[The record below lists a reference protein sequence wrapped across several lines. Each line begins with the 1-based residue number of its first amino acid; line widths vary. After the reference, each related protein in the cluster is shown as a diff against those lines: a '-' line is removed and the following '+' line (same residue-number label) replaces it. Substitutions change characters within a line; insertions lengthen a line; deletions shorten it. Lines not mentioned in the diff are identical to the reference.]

1 VRVITTRDRI
11 KGVAESWKAQY
22 YSKGGWVA
30 PIYGRGREYVFL
42 NLQKLNLNTCKKE
55 DVDNIIG
62 NTSWTDLT
70 CNECNRHRNSLVIL
84 EKSESYFEICP
95 SCLTKAKEKITC
107 TD

>member
-1 VRVITTRDRI
+1 MIVITTRDRI
-11 KGVAESWKAQY
+11 KDVAKRWKAQY
-22 YSKGGWVA
+22 HSKGGWVV
-30 PIYGRGREYVFL
+30 PIFGNREEVYL
-42 NLQKLNLNTCKKE
+42 DLKKLNIDTCKKE